1 MVFLGFTTRSRDQAR
16 VFTNSQGITWPNA
29 YGVDGLN
36 RAAPVIYVVGA
47 DGHVAWSDERSRY
60 RHEIDNL
67 QADVETVIELELR
80 RGALAERAP
89 VDEMNGPRAAMPVH
103 GG

>member
-1 MVFLGFTTRSRDQAR
+1 MFLGFTTRSRDQAR
-16 VFTNSQGITWPNA
+16 AFTNSQGITWPNA
-29 YGVDGLN
+29 YGVEGLN

-47 DGHVAWSDERSRY
+47 DGHIAWSDDRSRY

-67 QADVETVIELELR
+67 QADVGTVIERELR
-80 RGALAERAP
+80 RGAHPERAP
-89 VDEMNGPRAAMPVH
+89 VDKANGQRAAMPLH